1 MKPAIRA
8 RRAAVRDLRRA
19 NRPELTERRRAALL
33 KTTLRRPRSLGTYC
47 LAAGIP
53 ESAIPAVTTGL
64 RAAAKRLE
72 IQPATRKP
80 VARQIGSQDFRA
92 PSRMTAR
99 WTRNQVLRLIP
110 AYRPR
115 KPEYIA
121 AVSAL
126 LTAISV

>member
-1 MKPAIRA
+1 MKPAMRA
-8 RRAAVRDLRRA
+8 RRATVRDLRRA
-19 NRPELTERRRAALL
+19 NRPELTERRRIALL

-53 ESAIPAVTTGL
+53 GEDAQAVCAGL
-64 RAAAKRLE
+64 RAAAKRLDV
-72 IQPATRKP
+72 QPATRA
-80 VARQIGSQDFRA
+80 VTSRQIGSQGFRS
-92 PSRMTAR
+92 PSRQVAR

-126 LTAISV
+126 LTAISA

>member
-8 RRAAVRDLRRA
+8 RRAAVRDRRRA

-47 LAAGIP
+47 LAVGIP
-53 ESAIPAVTTGL
+53 EKDAPNVCAGL
-64 RAAAKRLE
+64 RAAAKRLKV
-72 IQPATRKP
+72 QPDVRRP
-80 VARQIGSQDFRA
+80 VARQIASHGFRA
-92 PSRMTAR
+92 PSRMTSR

-126 LTAISV
+126 LAAISA